1 MSDMGVISTNL
12 HYASSLLQPYIVALR
27 DTKSRG
33 GTTERRGEVQSLLDV
48 LVPMSLHLRDMP
60 YFNLGIDGDRMS
72 GFLRNRHREDWPAAR
87 DSVIALASRLEKS
100 NGPRMALSGED
111 MSVLDGV
118 AGALDSVCSYLY
130 GKTRRR

>member
-1 MSDMGVISTNL
+1 MSDMGAISTNL
-12 HYASSLLQPYIVALR
+12 HYASSLLQPYIVAQR

-48 LVPMSLHLRDMP
+48 LVPMSLHLGDMP

-72 GFLRNRHREDWPAAR
+72 EFLRNRHREDWPAAR
-87 DSVIALASRLEKS
+87 DSIIALASRLEKS
-100 NGPRMALSGED
+100 GDPRVALSGED

-118 AGALDSVCSYLY
+118 AGALGSVCSYLY
-130 GKTRRR
+130 GKVRRR

>member
-12 HYASSLLQPYIVALR
+12 HYASSLLQPYIVTLR

-33 GTTERRGEVQSLLDV
+33 GTTERQGEVQSLLDV

-72 GFLRNRHREDWPAAR
+72 EFLRNRHREDWPAAR
-87 DSVIALASRLEKS
+87 DSVIALSSRLEKS
-100 NGPRMALSGED
+100 NGPRVALSGED

-130 GKTRRR
+130 RKTRRR